1 MKAIKVNEV
10 RAIKKEFNLTEQ
22 EGWYLEDLTDEVN
35 AAKDGHCDA
44 LQNDLF
50 YGTILKDKRN
60 AIMALLIFEGR
71 KAQKSVGYFRLD
83 MISLGVAEMLKVRVC
98 QVRQW
103 FINIGANQR
112 FGKHVVIAT
121 QFGQNYL
128 EIAA

>member
-1 MKAIKVNEV
+1 MKAIKVSEV

-22 EGWYLEDLTDEVN
+22 EGWYLEDIADNVN
-35 AAKDGHCDA
+35 HAKDGRCDS
-44 LQNDLF
+44 LQSTLF
-50 YGTILKDKRN
+50 YGTIIEEKKA

-71 KAQKSVGYFRLD
+71 KAQKSIGYFMLD
-83 MISLGVAEMLKVRVC
+83 MTSLDVAERLSVRVC

-103 FINIGANQR
+103 FINIGASPR
-112 FGKHVVIAT
+112 FGKDITIAT